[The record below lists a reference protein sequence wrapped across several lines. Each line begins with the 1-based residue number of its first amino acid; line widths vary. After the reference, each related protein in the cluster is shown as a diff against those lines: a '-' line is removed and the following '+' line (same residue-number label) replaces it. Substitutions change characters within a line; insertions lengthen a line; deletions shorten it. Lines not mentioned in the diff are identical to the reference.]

1 MFKEM
6 LIKQFERN
14 AERYEIEKVD
24 IYEVEVWDRVEK
36 RTLCFYFDEEG
47 NLKEIW

>member
-6 LIKQFERN
+6 LIAQFKRN
-14 AERYEIEKVD
+14 EERYEIEKVD

-36 RTLCFYFDEEG
+36 KSLCFYFDDEG
-47 NLKEIW
+47 NLTEIF